1 MEKVDVKL
9 KSPAQDGQGLIK
21 QQDKGTNYF
30 AQLQKT
36 QMEFFSSPKTMMQVA
51 KSIGID
57 RANICWFVRDLR
69 KAGAIWLVRKGPCPI
84 TRYPTV
90 GFYTTNSKIV
100 ETQPKQLT
108 LF

>member
-1 MEKVDVKL
+1 METVDLKL
-9 KSPAQDGQGLIK
+9 KSPAPDGQGLSET
-21 QQDKGTNYF
+21 QCKGTNYF

-36 QMEFFSSPKTMMQVA
+36 QIEFFTSPKTMMQVA

-69 KAGAIWLVRKGPCPI
+69 KSSAIWLVRKGTCPI
-84 TRYPTV
+84 TRYPAV
-90 GFYTTNSKIV
+90 GFYTTNSKFV